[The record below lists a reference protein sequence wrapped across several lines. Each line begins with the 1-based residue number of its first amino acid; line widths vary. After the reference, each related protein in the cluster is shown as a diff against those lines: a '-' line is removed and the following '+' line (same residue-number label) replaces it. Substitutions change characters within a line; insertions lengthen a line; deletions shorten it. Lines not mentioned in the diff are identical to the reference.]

1 MAVAHTRFHS
11 LMAGQ
16 YLEGRGFHWPHVLGL
31 LHELCKERSAQSEAL
46 LRRAAQF
53 KGTLRLDPAQGL
65 PHSMSPE
72 DFLRS
77 VAVQTLGSWDPVL
90 HQDAIVQAVALAD
103 HESVATHARPYL
115 I

>member
-11 LMAGQ
+11 LLAGQ
-16 YLEGRGFHWPHVLGL
+16 HLEGRAFHWQHVVGL
-31 LHELCKERSAQSEAL
+31 LQELCKERSTESEAL
-46 LRRAAQF
+46 LRQAAQF
-53 KGTLRLDPAQGL
+53 KGTLKLDEAQGL

-77 VAVQTLGSWDPVL
+77 VAVQTLGRWDPVL
-90 HQDAIVQAVALAD
+90 HQDAIVRAVALAD
-103 HESVATHARPYL
+103 HESVEAHARPYL